1 MNWPLKI
8 AHVSM
13 SRRSIEMRTLNKLL
27 LLLVLTWI
35 LIFLFS
41 CKATKSVVTTE
52 SSFGRYQQISMS
64 CVDSIVMA
72 AAISC
77 DSVVISPLS
86 VDSVGIKPFPHKIV
100 YHGLR
105 AKIEENNVS
114 TIEVKD
120 TSVVTKETKSKQT
133 KESAPI
139 QSTSLTSSPLI
150 WALVLVIIVIFV
162 RKIGR

>member
-1 MNWPLKI
+1 
-8 AHVSM
+8 M
-13 SRRSIEMRTLNKLL
+13 SRLNIDMRTLNKLL
-27 LLLVLTWI
+27 LLLILTWI

-64 CVDSIVMA
+64 SVDSIVMA

-77 DSVVISPLS
+77 DSVVILPIS
-86 VDSVGIKPFPHKIV
+86 VDSVGSKPFPHKIV

-114 TIEVKD
+114 TMEVKD
-120 TSVVTKETKSKQT
+120 TISDIIEKKSQKT
-133 KESAPI
+133 KESAPTRAPVG
-139 QSTSLTSSPLI
+139 SALMI